1 MHTACRWD
9 CAHTWLSLR
18 GLPRAGAA
26 ADASARRRV
35 RADNGGN
42 AAAGGIDLLSPVWQ
56 ILDLTRRGRD
66 DWKAALS
73 YWRALP
79 LRTSA
84 MSRFPA
90 LPAALTGAVVAL
102 ILGCST
108 APAPAPGDGLA
119 TTSAT
124 PPRDAPLVVTTAPT
138 APSASASASAEPT
151 PGESSTRTRS
161 ARLSIPAIGLD
172 DLRVVPYEGTTDDWP
187 GTRIQ
192 DRGVAASPYG
202 SRGGVGPGEVGNYLV
217 TAHRLSAGGPLRE
230 LPALDEGDSVV
241 VTSGGTVYEYEITET
256 RQTSFR
262 SERSLAEQ
270 RAAVPGFPGRQP
282 TEAMITIST
291 CATPEDN
298 AAGNYWRDDRKNPEH
313 RIDKIGVLTSAE

>member
-1 MHTACRWD
+1 ML
-9 CAHTWLSLR
+9 LSR
-18 GLPRAGAA
+18 AA
-26 ADASARRRV
+26 ATRGG
-35 RADNGGN
+35 ADPNP
-42 AAAGGIDLLSPVWQ
+42 AIDPECHV
-56 ILDLTRRGRD
+56 
-66 DWKAALS
+66 
-73 YWRALP
+73 P
-79 LRTSA
+79 
-84 MSRFPA
+84 FPEHF
-90 LPAALTGAVVAL
+90 PGALTGAVVAL
-102 ILGCST
+102 LLGCSSET
-108 APAPAPGDGLA
+108 VPTGTLAKHPKGHHPRRPRHRRLPPLRLRHPVLRESVLRESA
-119 TTSAT
+119 TTEE
-124 PPRDAPLVVTTAPT
+124 RR
-138 APSASASASAEPT
+138 
-151 PGESSTRTRS
+151 PGPDR
-161 ARLSIPAIGLD
+161 RLAIPAIGLD

-313 RIDKIGVLTSAE
+313 RIDKIGVLTSVS